1 VLTYLTGRVSTPA
14 LAMARHYLQV
24 TLPPDLKEVAAY
36 YGWARD
42 LDASPGAGCPAP
54 RLRADLD
61 PRLAQLLGLH
71 PANPLDLRTVA
82 NLLAGHRAD
91 GSPIP
96 GKQVQAGER
105 VTFIDL
111 CWSADKSVSIAWA
124 LAPTPEEAAVIAL
137 ALAEA
142 VHATMADAVAPQ
154 IGRARRGK
162 AGAGGSEAG
171 AIAWIAFDHWTSR
184 PTPGAAGDAQLH
196 IHCPIL
202 NVVRT
207 ADGRI
212 GGLDLQRLKGR
223 VHELGAI
230 FQANLARNLRRAGI
244 AVALDPQHGCARIT
258 AIPEDVRAA
267 FAKRTA
273 VGTAAAY
280 AQAGKLGL
288 DWDEL
293 EERSRIALLKQAVQG
308 DPRGAKQDDLGDR
321 TSWRAEAAGLGY
333 KHLSVL
339 GTEPSRPIPTRAHR
353 FERAYAVALDL
364 LEPKLENA
372 AVLPESQVRL
382 AAARSLIAA
391 GIEQADDVEEIL
403 ELIHTRGIRQEGRT
417 VTLLPGAPGADADG
431 KGWQRAARSYTT
443 GLHVEREGE
452 LIDLVREAAGEQRG
466 ALSAKAI
473 TAAVSR
479 SGRDFSGTEH
489 GRTQREAMDRLGS
502 GAAFTAVIGV
512 AGSGKTT
519 LLQPLVDAYTSAG
532 AHVFGTSLGWK
543 QTRALTETGIPTE
556 RCLALAKLL
565 QDGERGKI
573 AFGPDTVV
581 VIDELGQVGT
591 RDLLRLMRLRTANGR
606 FRILAVG
613 DPRQCSSVAA
623 GPVIEL
629 LREALGKE
637 AIPEILTTV
646 RQRAQDERD
655 TTGMFRQGRAAE
667 ALSRKRRDGTARLVP
682 GSPAAVAEVVAD
694 LWTERHAENADDPTY
709 SLSVSAPTNADALML
724 AGAIRAR
731 RRKAGEL
738 VGPDHLVQATDNV
751 GRKFEVTLAV
761 GDRVRLFARTPAR
774 SSSGQTFEIGVN
786 GSVLEVETIGPEG
799 IRLRDVGGRSGLVA
813 WTTLL
818 RPDGDPAEPRYRL
831 GYGDV
836 LTIDSIQGVTS
847 EESLFVMPNGSAP
860 VDAFRGYTAAS
871 RHRARSYLIC
881 GETAERVAIAGQRP
895 IGARRPVTDDE
906 IWDRVAANLSR
917 EPTVVTAT
925 ALVSRAR
932 EVAADARRTLPLA
945 LAPLELCAR
954 RGVTRISL
962 KRGFMRGREVAALTD
977 WTETIAE
984 PIARQL
990 ADTAVMADTLSRRD
1004 EGGVSRKAIE
1014 GLEPGGFARER
1025 ILRRLEQWAEGISEL
1040 LERQRAQIIDLM
1052 HSLSDPDR
1060 NVMMRPGAI
1069 ARQFGRRRDMER
1081 LDGWGHSLTE
1091 WLDLQVLTTRA
1102 ILTAISKA
1110 PLNGGGSPALERISR
1125 PIATTV
1131 EPEETSSR
1139 RKQARRRR
1147 GAKVGFGLEI

>member
-1 VLTYLTGRVSTPA
+1 MLTYLTGRLATPA
-14 LAMARHYLQV
+14 LALARHYMQV
-24 TLPPDLKEVAAY
+24 TLPPDLRAVAAY
-36 YGWARD
+36 YGWAHD
-42 LDASPGAGCPAP
+42 LDTGPDAGRPAP

-61 PRLAQLLGLH
+61 PRLAQLLGLD
-71 PANPLDLRTVA
+71 PVTLLDLETIA

-91 GSPIP
+91 GRPIP
-96 GKQVQAGER
+96 GKRVQAGER
-105 VTFIDL
+105 LTFIDL

-124 LAPTPEEAAVIAL
+124 LARTPAEAAVIAL
-137 ALAEA
+137 AIREA
-142 VHATMADAVAPQ
+142 VHETMVRMVAPL

-162 AGAGGSEAG
+162 AGSAGSETG
-171 AIAWIAFDHWTSR
+171 SIAWIAFDHWTSR

-196 IHCPIL
+196 VHCPVL

-207 ADGRI
+207 TDGHV
-212 GGLDLQRLKGR
+212 GGLDLQRLNGR

-244 AVALDPQHGCARIT
+244 AVALDPTLGCARIT
-258 AIPEDVRAA
+258 AIPDAVRSA
-267 FAKRTA
+267 FAKRT
-273 VGTAAAY
+273 VIGTAAAY
-280 AQAGKLGL
+280 AQAGELGL
-288 DWDEL
+288 DWDDL
-293 EERSRIALLKQAVQG
+293 EERSRIALLKQGVQG
-308 DPRGAKQDDLGDR
+308 DPRAAKRDDLGDR
-321 TSWRAEAAGLGY
+321 ASWQAEAASLGY
-333 KHLSVL
+333 RHLGVL
-339 GTEPSRPIPTRAHR
+339 GTEPVQPMPTREQR
-353 FERAYAVALDL
+353 LERAYAVALDL
-364 LEPKLENA
+364 LEPKLENV

-391 GIEQADDVEEIL
+391 GIEEVGDVEGVL
-403 ELIHTRGIRQEGRT
+403 ELIHTRGVRQEGRI
-417 VTLLPGAPGADADG
+417 VTLLPGAPGPDADAT
-431 KGWQRAARSYTT
+431 GWQRGARSYTT
-443 GLHVEREGE
+443 GLHIEREGE
-452 LIDLVREAAGEQRG
+452 LIDLVREAAAERRG

-473 TAAVSR
+473 TAAISR
-479 SGRDFSGTEH
+479 LGRDFSGTAH
-489 GRTQREAMDRLGS
+489 GRTQREAMDRLGT

-519 LLQPLVDAYTSAG
+519 LLQPLVDAYTAAG
-532 AHVFGTSLGWK
+532 ATVFGTSLGWK
-543 QTRALTETGIPTE
+543 QTRALTETGIPAE

-565 QDGERGKI
+565 EDCERGKI
-573 AFGPDTVV
+573 VLGPDTVV
-581 VIDELGQVGT
+581 VVDELGQVGT
-591 RDLLRLMRLRTANGR
+591 RDLLRLMRLRTTNGR

-629 LREALGKE
+629 LREALGSE

-646 RQRAQDERD
+646 RQREQDERE

-667 ALSRKRRDGTARLVP
+667 ALMRKRRDGTARLVP
-682 GSPAAVAEVVAD
+682 GSPAAVAELVAN
-694 LWTERHAENADDPTY
+694 LWTERHAEHADDPTY

-774 SSSGQTFEIGVN
+774 SSSGQTLEIGVN
-786 GSVLEVETIGPEG
+786 GSVLEIETIGPEG
-799 IRLRDVGGRSGLVA
+799 VRLRDAGGRSGSVA

-818 RPDGDPAEPRYRL
+818 HPDGDPAEPRYRL

-847 EESLFVMPNGSAP
+847 EESIFVMPNGSAP

-881 GETAERVAIAGQRP
+881 GETAERVAIAGRRP

-945 LAPLELCAR
+945 LAPLEACAQRGLTRVSLR
-954 RGVTRISL
+954 RGFA
-962 KRGFMRGREVAALTD
+962 RGWEVAALTD
-977 WTETIAE
+977 WAETIAE
-984 PIARQL
+984 PIARQITDTAAL
-990 ADTAVMADTLSRRD
+990 ADALPHRQ
-1004 EGGVSRKAIE
+1004 EGAVSRKATDGPE
-1014 GLEPGGFARER
+1014 LGGFVRGR
-1025 ILRRLEQWAEGISEL
+1025 ILRRLEIWAEGIGEL
-1040 LERQRAQIIDLM
+1040 LERQCAEIMGLTAG
-1052 HSLSDPDR
+1052 LSDPDR
-1060 NVMMRPGAI
+1060 DVMVKPGRL
-1069 ARQFGRRRDMER
+1069 ARQFARWREIER
-1081 LDGWGHSLTE
+1081 LDGWGRSLTD
-1091 WLDLQVLTTRA
+1091 WLDLQVRTTRA
-1102 ILTAISKA
+1102 ILTAISAKSLSKGSGSAAEQA
-1110 PLNGGGSPALERISR
+1110 PR
-1125 PIATTV
+1125 PIEV
-1131 EPEETSSR
+1131 GETR
-1139 RKQARRRR
+1139 HQRKQARRRR
-1147 GAKVGFGLEI
+1147 GTKVDSGLEI